1 MLREREGCKLFKGKI
16 KNKTKHGEGNK
27 LRMGEKAKSQ

>member
-16 KNKTKHGEGNK
+16 KNKIKYGEGNK
-27 LRMGEKAKSQ
+27 FRMGEKVKL